1 MITSRLVAF
10 AATVELLRLWVPRI
24 RWRTASPMPSGTG
37 WQTSGV
43 FLGLTAAGMFADEHS
58 DVFGAA
64 CVVSVLAGLC
74 LLAGTGLR
82 IAAARAKGVV
92 RHHHPHEEQR

>member
-1 MITSRLVAF
+1 
-10 AATVELLRLWVPRI
+10 
-24 RWRTASPMPSGTG
+24 MPSGTG

-43 FLGLTAAGMFADEHS
+43 FLGLTAAGMFADEYS
-58 DVFGAA
+58 DVFRAA

-82 IAAARAKGVV
+82 IGKDTTAS
-92 RHHHPHEEQR
+92 P